1 MQVVGKDIQHFQET
15 VRDHSDYD
23 FSQYSHTSLRRRLTR
38 ILLEMELEVDEITER
53 MINDPVFLESVVK
66 KLTVH
71 TTELFRDPAIWKKM
85 KSTLL
90 PTLKDQSTIR
100 IWHPGCS
107 TGQEVYSMMMLL
119 DSEGLLD
126 KTEIYGSDLNPD
138 VLDKAR
144 QGSYKYLFNQSYLE
158 NFDRVILNGSGVHS
172 WNHRKHWKKYFHIDE
187 TQDLIRMKD
196 TLRSKPVYK
205 KLDLVK
211 DSNLFQVSFDLIVC
225 RNVIIYFNPDL
236 QNRVFDLFY
245 NSLNDNGALILG
257 VHETIM
263 GPYAKRFIRKDPFY
277 YKAQP

>member
-1 MQVVGKDIQHFQET
+1 MQVVGKDIQLFQET
-15 VRDHSDYD
+15 VRESSNYD
-23 FSQYSHTSLRRRLTR
+23 FTQYSNTSLRRRLTR
-38 ILLEMELEVDEITER
+38 ILLELDLEMEGVTQR
-53 MINDPVFLESVVK
+53 MRLDPEFLESVVK

-71 TTELFRDPAIWKKM
+71 TTELFRDPDIWKKI
-85 KSTLL
+85 KTELL
-90 PTLKDQSTIR
+90 PGLSHKPTIR

-119 DSEGLLD
+119 DSAGILE

-138 VLDKAR
+138 VLQKAR
-144 QGSYKYLFNQSYLE
+144 QGSYKYLFNQSYLD
-158 NFDRVILNGSGVHS
+158 NFDRVILNGSGNHS

-187 TQDLIRMKD
+187 THDLIQMKD
-196 TLRSKPVYK
+196 LLRTKPIYQ

-211 DSNLFQVSFDLIVC
+211 DQNLFEVKFDLIVC

-236 QNRVFDLFY
+236 QDRVFELFY
-245 NSLNDNGALILG
+245 NSLVEGGTLLLG

-277 YKAQP
+277 YKAHP

>member
-1 MQVVGKDIQHFQET
+1 
-15 VRDHSDYD
+15 
-23 FSQYSHTSLRRRLTR
+23 
-38 ILLEMELEVDEITER
+38 
-53 MINDPVFLESVVK
+53 
-66 KLTVH
+66 
-71 TTELFRDPAIWKKM
+71 
-85 KSTLL
+85 
-90 PTLKDQSTIR
+90 
-100 IWHPGCS
+100 
-107 TGQEVYSMMMLL
+107 
-119 DSEGLLD
+119 
-126 KTEIYGSDLNPD
+126 
-138 VLDKAR
+138 
-144 QGSYKYLFNQSYLE
+144 
-158 NFDRVILNGSGVHS
+158 
-172 WNHRKHWKKYFHIDE
+172 
-187 TQDLIRMKD
+187 MKD